1 MKLVIAVALFKW
13 IVCSSVM
20 ASILIILLVCLK
32 FALKDKLKASW
43 HHIIWMLVV
52 FKLLVPFGPES
63 KLSIYNLFNLT
74 DNKITTESY
83 NVMNTLSTATSN
95 IVKSTPIPVKLGSHQ
110 NIAQKNIPDKV
121 DPVYLSIFGL
131 FIWLIGALTALTY
144 ILYKNIK
151 MIHSLK
157 IGGIIDNKELCEYLK
172 ECKKQLNIKRNIVL
186 KSVSNL
192 SSPALCGLR
201 GQTLLIPEDMLNEKN
216 LWILRYS
223 IYHELAHYKR
233 KDIQIN
239 VFVSFLLVIHWFN
252 PIIWYG
258 FKRMKQDSELAS
270 DELALSFIKPQDRKN
285 YGLALIEVARRY
297 SYDDLSLSNA
307 VCFSSGKSN
316 LKRRLLLIS
325 SYNSKKYKSNYVIGF
340 MFLTLCIIALT
351 NAVES
356 II

>member
-1 MKLVIAVALFKW
+1 MVAVALFKW

-43 HHIIWMLVV
+43 HHIIWILVV
-52 FKLLVPFGPES
+52 FKLLVPFGPQS

-83 NVMNTLSTATSN
+83 NVINTISTATSN
-95 IVKSTPIPVKLGSHQ
+95 IVKSTPIPVKLGSQQ
-110 NIAQKNIPDKV
+110 NIAEKDIPDKV

-131 FIWLIGALTALTY
+131 FIWLLGTLITLSY
-144 ILYKNIK
+144 ILHRNIK
-151 MIHSLK
+151 MIHSME
-157 IGGIIDNKELCEYLK
+157 IGGIINNKELCEYLN

-186 KSVSNL
+186 KSVSNF
-192 SSPALCGLR
+192 SSPALYGMT
-201 GQTLLIPEDMLNEKN
+201 GQTLLIPETMLNEKS
-216 LWILRYS
+216 LWILKYS

-239 VFVSFLLVIHWFN
+239 IFVSVLLVIHWFN
-252 PIIWYG
+252 PIIWIG
-258 FKRMKQDSELAS
+258 FKKMKQDSELAC

-285 YGLALIEVARRY
+285 YGLALIEVAKRY
-297 SYDDLSLSNA
+297 SYNDLSLSNA

-325 SYNSKKYKSNYVIGF
+325 SYNIKKYKSNYVIGF
-340 MFLTLCIIALT
+340 MFFILCIIALT